1 MLSSELLGY
10 PSDARVLIINADDF
24 GMYPSVNSAVVTSIE
39 NGIVSSCSV
48 MAPCPGAR
56 RALELLQDRPYIP
69 FGIHLTLVSD
79 FATYRWDPV
88 APAEKVPSLLDGNGR
103 FLPSTDQA
111 QFLAQADL
119 DEVELEL
126 RSQIEAV
133 LSTGLTPTHVDWHSL
148 ADGGRDDIFD
158 LGMALAGEYRLAARV
173 WLERGRRLAQRQGLP
188 VVDHAF
194 LDSFSLDFETKS
206 NRYLQLLHQLPPGLS
221 EWAVHPGLADRAAR
235 KIDDG
240 WKVRSTDLEFLT
252 SREAREAVRREGIM
266 IIDYST
272 IKDAWSRQWL
282 DDQAGRRPPR

>member
-1 MLSSELLGY
+1 LLLLSSELLGY

-24 GMYPSVNSAVVTSIE
+24 GMYPAVNSAVLKSIE
-39 NGIVSSCSV
+39 SGIASSCSV
-48 MAPCPGAR
+48 MPPCPGIR

-69 FGIHLTLVSD
+69 FGVHLTLVSD

-126 RSQIEAV
+126 RLQIEAV
-133 LSTGLTPTHVDWHSL
+133 LSTGLTPTHLDWHSL

-158 LGMALAGEYRLAARV
+158 LGLTLAEEYRLAARV
-173 WLERGRRLAQRQGLP
+173 WLERGRRIARERGLP
-188 VVDHAF
+188 VIDHEF
-194 LDSFSLDFETKS
+194 LDSFSLDVETKAS
-206 NRYLQLLHQLPPGLS
+206 RCLQLLHELPSGLS
-221 EWAVHPGLADRAAR
+221 EWAVHPGLADSASR
-235 KIDDG
+235 KIDHG

-252 SREAREAVRREGIM
+252 SPEAREAVQREDIK
-266 IIDYST
+266 IIDYSA
-272 IKDAWSRQWL
+272 IRDVWSRRGT
-282 DDQAGRRPPR
+282 QASQ

>member
-1 MLSSELLGY
+1 VLSSELLGY

-24 GMYPSVNSAVVTSIE
+24 GMYPSVNSAVVKSIE
-39 NGIVSSCSV
+39 NGIVSSCSL
-48 MAPCPGAR
+48 MPPCPGAR

-69 FGIHLTLVSD
+69 FGVHLTLVSD

-88 APAEKVPSLLDGNGR
+88 APPEKVRSLLDGNGR
-103 FLPSTDQA
+103 FLPSTDKA

-158 LGMALAGEYRLAARV
+158 LGMDLAEEYRVAARV
-173 WLERGRRLAQRQGLP
+173 WLERGRRLALQQGLP

-194 LDSFSLDFETKS
+194 LDSFSLDVETKS
-206 NRYLQLLHQLPPGLS
+206 SRYLQLLHQLPPGLS
-221 EWAVHPGLADRAAR
+221 EWAVHPGLADRASR

-240 WKVRSTDLEFLT
+240 WEVRSTDLEFLT
-252 SREAREAVRREGIM
+252 SPEAREAVQREGIM
-266 IIDYST
+266 IIDYSS
-272 IKDAWSRQWL
+272 IRDVWSRL
-282 DDQAGRRPPR
+282 HE

>member
-24 GMYPSVNSAVVTSIE
+24 GMYPSVNSAVVKSIE
-39 NGIVSSCSV
+39 NGIASSCSV

-69 FGIHLTLVSD
+69 FGVHLTLVSD

-88 APAEKVPSLLDGNGR
+88 APAEKVRSLLDGNGR
-103 FLPSTDQA
+103 FLPSTNQA
-111 QFLAQADL
+111 QFLSQADL

-133 LSTGLTPTHVDWHSL
+133 LSTGLTPTHLDWHSL

-158 LGMALAGEYRLAARV
+158 LGLALAEEYGLAARV
-173 WLERGRRLAQRQGLP
+173 WLERGRRIARQQRLP
-188 VVDHAF
+188 VVDHEF
-194 LDSFSLDFETKS
+194 LDSFSLNVQMKAS
-206 NRYLQLLHQLPPGLS
+206 RYLQLLHELPPGFS
-221 EWAVHPGLADRAAR
+221 EWAVHPGLGDLAAR

-240 WKVRSTDLEFLT
+240 WKVRSADLDFLI
-252 SREAREAVRREGIM
+252 SSEAREAVQREGIV
-266 IIDYST
+266 IIDYSG
-272 IKDAWSRQWL
+272 IRDVWSRGRT
-282 DDQAGRRPPR
+282 QASQ